1 MNSGKMGSVG
11 DEERTG
17 DGREAAMDDD
27 GELGAL

>member
-1 MNSGKMGSVG
+1 VNSGKRGSLG

-17 DGREAAMDDD
+17 DGREAAIDDD